1 MANCKKLCWWLL
13 NFIFLIVVWDF
24 HRRLGKLAN
33 PKAEASDVQAFPH
46 VLLSIHH
53 GLITLLTPKKMWFI
67 LKIIQ
72 SLMFALEASTFWR
85 PVIYHLC
92 LVLHNI
98 VMHSLVKSK
107 GKSPFVILDLVF
119 VLVSFYK
126 VRFGT
131 TLLMSRIASKR
142 RCAAVA
148 FDKNVTMS
156 C

>member
-1 MANCKKLCWWLL
+1 
-13 NFIFLIVVWDF
+13 
-24 HRRLGKLAN
+24 
-33 PKAEASDVQAFPH
+33 
-46 VLLSIHH
+46 
-53 GLITLLTPKKMWFI
+53 
-67 LKIIQ
+67 
-72 SLMFALEASTFWR
+72 MFALEASTFWR

-92 LVLHNI
+92 LVVHTVI

>member
-1 MANCKKLCWWLL
+1 ML
-13 NFIFLIVVWDF
+13 NFIFSIVVWDVR
-24 HRRLGKLAN
+24 RRLGKLAN
-33 PKAEASDVQAFPH
+33 HKAEASDVQAFPH
-46 VLLSIHH
+46 VVLSIHH

-92 LVLHNI
+92 LVVHI

-107 GKSPFVILDLVF
+107 CKSPFVILDLVF
-119 VLVSFYK
+119 VLVSFCK

-148 FDKNVTMS
+148 FDKM
-156 C
+156 

>member
-33 PKAEASDVQAFPH
+33 PKAEASDVQAFLH

-92 LVLHNI
+92 LVVHNI

-148 FDKNVTMS
+148 FDKM
-156 C
+156 

>member
-1 MANCKKLCWWLL
+1 
-13 NFIFLIVVWDF
+13 
-24 HRRLGKLAN
+24 
-33 PKAEASDVQAFPH
+33 
-46 VLLSIHH
+46 
-53 GLITLLTPKKMWFI
+53 
-67 LKIIQ
+67 
-72 SLMFALEASTFWR
+72 MFALEASTFWR

-92 LVLHNI
+92 LVVQNI

-148 FDKNVTMS
+148 FDKM
-156 C
+156 